1 MDTIFRLADLAGRY
15 VFVPLGL
22 LLLAWAAYKYLDTR
36 AWLRRSVEAPGS
48 VIEMVR
54 VRDRETG
61 DVSFAPLV
69 RFQTRDGKSIEFQS
83 SFRSNPP
90 AYTVGQTVTVLYD
103 PDDPNAAAVSGVFS
117 IWGFSII
124 LALVGFVFVMIGIG
138 IMLIAR
144 RLSQPA
150 APV

>member
-1 MDTIFRLADLAGRY
+1 METIFWLAGLAGKY
-15 VFVPLGL
+15 VFVPLGV

-36 AWLRRSVEAPGS
+36 AWLARSVEATGS

-69 RFQTRDGKSIEFQS
+69 RFQTRDGKTVEFQS
-83 SFRSNPP
+83 TFRSNPP
-90 AYTVGQTVTVLYD
+90 AYSTGQNVTVLYD
-103 PDDPNAAAVSGVFS
+103 PAEPNAAAVSGLFS

-124 LALVGFVFVMIGIG
+124 LALVGIVFLVVGIAAA
-138 IMLIAR
+138 IVAP
-144 RLSQPA
+144 RLLQSVKPD
-150 APV
+150 